1 MNERPA
7 GLNIAAELTVE
18 VGGATGTLTGDGRGL
33 VFQTD
38 RPEAFLSALP
48 GAVQSA
54 GSGWS
59 AGRRL
64 VGRLADQLQAEGR
77 TLCVRG
83 PGGYLLRLGTAGGSW
98 WGRRLT
104 GSTAVRPGSIR
115 SMTSALWAMVSDS
128 SGVRG
133 AVASAAK
140 LVRPSSISGRSRRQS
155 R

>member
-18 VGGATGTLTGDGRGL
+18 VGGATGTLTGDGRSL
-33 VFQTD
+33 IFQTD

-59 AGRRL
+59 VGRRI
-64 VGRLADQLQAEGR
+64 VGRLADQLQDEGL
-77 TLCVRG
+77 TLRICGPRG
-83 PGGYLLRLGTAGGSW
+83 DLLRLGSAGGSW

-133 AVASAAK
+133 AVTTVAK
-140 LVRPSSISGRSRRQS
+140 LVRPSSISGRSRR
-155 R
+155 RTH